1 MDMEN
6 KVQEEV
12 IPEENKSGN
21 KFISGAYDIVSI
33 FMTAVITIMV
43 IFTFIFR
50 FVGVVG
56 PSMEDTLFN
65 GDWLLVSAM
74 SSAPEYGDVVI
85 ITQPNYYNEPI
96 VKRVIATENQVV
108 DIDFE
113 AGVVYVD
120 GKALTEPYV
129 KGITNDKYEVD
140 FPVTVPE
147 NHVFV
152 LGDNRNH
159 SSDSRSSKIGFIA
172 EDYILGKVKYRV
184 FPFGDF
190 KVE

>member
-1 MDMEN
+1 MEN
-6 KVQEEV
+6 IVVEKVELQ
-12 IPEENKSGN
+12 ENKKPEN
-21 KFISGAYDIVSI
+21 KFIGGLYDIVSI
-33 FMTAVITIMV
+33 FMTAVITIML
-43 IFTFIFR
+43 IFTFVFR

-56 PSMEDTLFN
+56 PSMGNTLFN
-65 GDWLLVSAM
+65 GDWLLVSAI
-74 SSAPEYGDVVI
+74 SSEPEYGDVVI
-85 ITQPNYYNEPI
+85 VTQPNYYNEPI

-108 DIDFE
+108 DIDFSTG
-113 AGVVYVD
+113 AVYVD
-120 GKALTEPYV
+120 GEKLNEPYV
-129 KGITNDKYEVD
+129 KGNTTDKYEVD

-159 SSDSRSSKIGFIA
+159 SSDSRSTKIGFIA

>member
-1 MDMEN
+1 MEELLQENDNIQEEKKPEN
-6 KVQEEV
+6 KLV
-12 IPEENKSGN
+12 SG
-21 KFISGAYDIVSI
+21 IYDIVSI
-33 FMTAVITIMV
+33 FRTAVITIMV

-74 SSAPEYGDVVI
+74 SSEPEYGDVVI

-108 DIDFE
+108 DIDFST
-113 AGVVYVD
+113 GTVYVD
-120 GKALTEPYV
+120 GKVLDEPYV
-129 KGITNDKYEVD
+129 KGSTTDKYEVD

-184 FPFGDF
+184 FPLGDF

>member
-1 MDMEN
+1 MDN
-6 KVQEEV
+6 KILEEV
-12 IPEENKSGN
+12 IMKEEKKPENKLVSGL
-21 KFISGAYDIVSI
+21 YDIVSI

-56 PSMEDTLFN
+56 PSMEDTLFD
-65 GDWLLVSAM
+65 GDWLLVSAI

-85 ITQPNYYNEPI
+85 VTQENYYHEPI
-96 VKRVIATENQVV
+96 VKRVIATENQKV
-108 DIDFE
+108 DIDFSK
-113 AGVVYVD
+113 GIVYVD
-120 GKALTEPYV
+120 GKALDEPYV

-147 NHVFV
+147 NCVFV

-159 SSDSRSSKIGFIA
+159 SSDSRSTKIGFID
-172 EDYILGKVKYRV
+172 ENYILGKVKYRV